1 MLLMSVAFRTMVHFD
16 QQQITD
22 ILHSMHFKNLYRQ
35 RGLATLAAFIDEYP
49 EAFDLNKQKLRFLIK
64 VLNDDHSQYYQEITA
79 LIDNCFDRLKQI
91 DHDEYEFL
99 MRLLFLIGSYGSLTL
114 WQIVNWIQFNY
125 RGRDVF
131 NKLNKRMLYVHLTI
145 LRELGLIKQIDFNYV
160 PHYVHGVVNGK
171 KTLIVNH
178 RVKAYH
184 AFILTNFG
192 ITMTRKYLDNFI
204 TNYQDDNDDNINTML
219 PRTHSLRYD
228 TNLWKEQAIHC
239 WEMFNWQYQLKTS
252 GLANILTI
260 PKFAVNVS
268 FFGLV
273 YYNFGWRSDNTF
285 YTISTF
291 FSNNYNEYLRQAN
304 FGIIG
309 LPLFKAIYGTDLFM
323 NQRRN
328 EQKTLVSYEIPVKKL
343 VLVPGTIDFN
353 SIDDGFV
360 DELGNYYLSDT
371 WQAPRFYVASNQCPQ
386 IMNNNDHLFSHT
398 KNADVVTNYQNKVQM
413 LMRHFNDMSDLV

>member
-1 MLLMSVAFRTMVHFD
+1 MGVNFRAMVPFD

-35 RGLATLAAFIDEYP
+35 RGISTLEAFIDEYP
-49 EAFDLNKQKLRFLIK
+49 EAFNFNKQNLKLLFKII
-64 VLNDDHSQYYQEITA
+64 NDDHSQHYKGLTV
-79 LIDNCFDRLKQI
+79 LIDKCFDRLKEI
-91 DHDEYEFL
+91 DNDEYELL
-99 MRLLFLIGSYGSLTL
+99 MRLSFLIGSYGSLTL

-125 RGRDVF
+125 HGRDVF
-131 NKLNKRMLYVHLTI
+131 NKFNKRILYMHLTI

-178 RVKAYH
+178 RAKAYH

-204 TNYQDDNDDNINTML
+204 TNYQDDKIDAML
-219 PRTHSLRYD
+219 PRTHGLRYD

-273 YYNFGWRSDNTF
+273 YYNFGWRADNTF

-291 FSNNYNEYLRQAN
+291 FSNNYNEYLRQNN
-304 FGIIG
+304 FGMID
-309 LPLFKAIYGTDLFM
+309 LSLFKVIYGTDLFM

-328 EQKTLVSYEIPVKKL
+328 EQKTLVSYEIPARKL
-343 VLVPGTIDFN
+343 LLVPSNVDLNKVIDN
-353 SIDDGFV
+353 SIDAV
-360 DELGNYYLSDT
+360 GNYYLSDT
-371 WQAPRFYVASNQCPQ
+371 WQAPRFYVAGNQCPQ
-386 IMNNNDHLFSHT
+386 IMANNDHLFSHT
-398 KNADVVTNYQNKVQM
+398 KNANVVTNYQNKLRM
-413 LMRHFNDMSDLV
+413 LMRHFNDMSDLI